1 MTAGTKTPDTTEPGT
16 AESST
21 AVRRTFAALRIP
33 NFRRYF
39 AGQAVSLAGTWMQSV
54 AQGWLV
60 LMLTGSGAALGLVV
74 ALQTLPVLLLGPYAG
89 VVIDRADKR
98 RLIIAV
104 QAVMAAL
111 ALVLG
116 FLTISGAVRLWMV
129 FVLAGALGLANTFDN
144 PARQAFVSEMVD
156 AGDLRNAVTL
166 NSVLVNAARAVGPA
180 VAGILIATVGTGI
193 CFVVNATSYLAAIAA
208 LATMN
213 AATLHPS
220 TPSTRR
226 PGQLRAG
233 LSYVR
238 HSPALALPLAMMGV
252 VGMLAY
258 EFQVVLP
265 VVARTTFHGGPAA
278 YGALTAAMGVGAV
291 VGGLAVAGRGQTGP
305 GPLVRAAATFGV
317 VILLAAAAPNLGW
330 EMAALTLVGA
340 ASVQFLSLGNA
351 TLQLSAAPEMRG
363 RVMAL
368 WSVAFLGSTPIGG
381 PIAGAVADTFGGR
394 AGLVLGG
401 LACLV
406 AAAGGGLVLRR
417 TRRRPAGPGVL
428 TVLPDSPAGLEHDA
442 HASRPATAA

>member
-1 MTAGTKTPDTTEPGT
+1 MTEPD
-16 AESST
+16 S
-21 AVRRTFAALRIP
+21 AVHRTFASLRIP

-60 LMLTGSGAALGLVV
+60 LTLTGSGAALGLVV

-104 QAVMAAL
+104 QAVMATL

-116 FLTISGAVRLWMV
+116 LLTVTGAVRLWMV
-129 FVLAGALGLANTFDN
+129 FVLAGGLGLANTFDN

-156 AGDLRNAVTL
+156 PDDLRNAVTL

-193 CFVVNATSYLAAIAA
+193 CFLANAASYLAAIAA
-208 LATMN
+208 LATMD
-213 AATLHPS
+213 AARLHPS
-220 TPSTRR
+220 KPSTRL

-238 HSPALALPLAMMGV
+238 HSPALAVPLLMMGV

-265 VVARTTFHGGPAA
+265 VVARTTFHGGAPA
-278 YGALTAAMGVGAV
+278 YGLLTAAMGIGAV
-291 VGGLAVAGRGQTGP
+291 VGGLAVAGRGRTGL
-305 GPLVRAAATFGV
+305 GPLVRAAATFGL
-317 VILLAAAAPNLGW
+317 VILLAAAAPSLGW

-401 LACLV
+401 VACLV
-406 AAAGGGLVLRR
+406 AAAGGGLVLRGMRR
-417 TRRRPAGPGVL
+417 TASGLAEAPAV
-428 TVLPDSPAGLEHDA
+428 PDSPAGLERDVDA
-442 HASRPATAA
+442 RPAKAA